1 MKTKNF
7 LSKLKYYAYA
17 YKISGLISKAFVLA
31 SREQYRMA
39 LDKVESAE
47 RYLRLPPEGKLLK
60 ALLLYRNMRLDSAM
74 TQAEEFEIDL
84 HKNPRRFR
92 SDEVN
97 YLINYSRSIREVII
111 IGAGYNKLP
120 LPNIDFYSIDLR
132 NVGLSLKRRFPLV
145 GHPDW
150 ATHGVKTESSKVC
163 PDNAGK
169 NIGRP
174 H

>member
-1 MKTKNF
+1 MKTKKF

-17 YKISGLISKAFVLA
+17 YKVSGLISKAFVLA
-31 SREQYRMA
+31 SHEQYRMA

-74 TQAEEFEIDL
+74 TQAEKFEVDL

-92 SDEVN
+92 ADEVN
-97 YLINYSRSIREVII
+97 YLIGYSIAIRRVII
-111 IGAGYNKLP
+111 VGTKQKVH
-120 LPNIDFYSIDLR
+120 LPNIDFYKIDLK
-132 NVGLSLKRRFPLV
+132 NVDLSLKRRFPLV

-163 PDNAGK
+163 PDNAG
-169 NIGRP
+169 NNTGRP